1 LTKRADGWDGPKLS
15 FHTASAL
22 QATPKAFGAVP
33 ELGSLY
39 DGLALR
45 KILKMVPVGYILL
58 VLGFVVGLYWQVR
71 FLVVTYNRSLWWFF
85 GCLFVPFVD
94 WIFLLLYFKDAR
106 KPFGLSLL
114 GLIVAG
120 LGGWMAGVVW
130 PS

>member
-1 LTKRADGWDGPKLS
+1 M
-15 FHTASAL
+15 
-22 QATPKAFGAVP
+22 P
-33 ELGSLY
+33 EPGSLY

-45 KILKMVPVGYILL
+45 KILKMVPVGYMLL

-71 FLVVTYNRSLWWFF
+71 FLVVAYNRSLWWFF

-94 WIFLLLYFKDAR
+94 WIFLFLNFKDAR

-120 LGGWMAGVVW
+120 LGGWMVGVVW
-130 PS
+130 PT